1 MSKTLGIDLGTN
13 SIGMTLRND
22 DFFEWFGVY
31 TFRKGVGDGKSGE
44 FSLAAER
51 TQNRSSRRLYNS
63 RRYRKWE
70 TLKVLIEN
78 GFCPLSI
85 ENLNKWKNYEK
96 GIGRIFPVDNI
107 AFNAWI
113 KLDFDTDGKPNYTSP
128 YQLRRE
134 LISQELDLTK
144 PLWTKVHRF
153 LNLTKVSS
161 T

>member
-22 DFFEWFGVY
+22 DFFEWYGVY

-51 TQNRSSRRLYNS
+51 TKNRASRRLYNS

-85 ENLNKWKNYEK
+85 EELNKWKNYKK
-96 GIGRIFPVDNI
+96 GIGRIFPVND
-107 AFNAWI
+107 
-113 KLDFDTDGKPNYTSP
+113 LDFNS
-128 YQLRRE
+128 
-134 LISQELDLTK
+134 LD
-144 PLWTKVHRF
+144 
-153 LNLTKVSS
+153 
-161 T
+161 